1 MPEFKTGWDRGE
13 CEKLLLVA
21 PRVAPTLALPGPNSG
36 IGRAAEAVADLLGIG
51 TDPEKAQQRD
61 KGNQAEICRHVF
73 TVPPIPFAR
82 WLSL

>member
-1 MPEFKTGWDRGE
+1 
-13 CEKLLLVA
+13 
-21 PRVAPTLALPGPNSG
+21 
-36 IGRAAEAVADLLGIG
+36 VADLLGIG